1 MGRGAWAAHRVELLL
16 EELVHDDVGGAR
28 REGEQ
33 RPHHLHVLVLQ
44 RNLQQVVRRLRLL
57 HRATTTLGARA
68 LLEQLLLR
76 WKGDLLGGRGRAGCR
91 AREQLIGPRR

>member
-33 RPHHLHVLVLQ
+33 RPYHLHVLVLQ
-44 RNLQQVVRRLRLL
+44 RNLQREAMGET
-57 HRATTTLGARA
+57 RA
-68 LLEQLLLR
+68 EE
-76 WKGDLLGGRGRAGCR
+76 RG
-91 AREQLIGPRR
+91 EM